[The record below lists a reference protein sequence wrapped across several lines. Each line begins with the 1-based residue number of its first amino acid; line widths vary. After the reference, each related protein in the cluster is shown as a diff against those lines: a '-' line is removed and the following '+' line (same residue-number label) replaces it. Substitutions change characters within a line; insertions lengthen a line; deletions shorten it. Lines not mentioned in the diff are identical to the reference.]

1 MGGDRMT
8 RKTLL
13 LSAALL
19 AGFSSYAGPSS
30 AAIVSPGAP
39 SHGPASLVMVSEDIK
54 LAGAR
59 NFVDNMTQRGIA
71 FLSNTSL
78 SPTQQEQEFRALL
91 NDTFDMNTIA
101 RFSLGRYW
109 RVADA
114 AQKKEYL
121 TLFNKMVLDVYSQRF
136 GEYQGQN
143 IEVVSA
149 REAGKRDAMV
159 KSVISGNGMPDI
171 DVDWRVRYKDGKYKI
186 IDVMIEGVSMAQ
198 TQRSDFSS
206 VIQRGGGNIEVLL
219 NHLRGKN

>member
-1 MGGDRMT
+1 M
-8 RKTLL
+8 RKSLL
-13 LSAALL
+13 LSAMVFTAFVIGPLPSQASSL
-19 AGFSSYAGPSS
+19 APQANSES
-30 AAIVSPGAP
+30 AYT
-39 SHGPASLVMVSEDIK
+39 LVSEDIK

-59 NFVDNMTQRGIA
+59 NFIDNMTKRGIS
-71 FLSNTSL
+71 FLSNKAL
-78 SPTQQEQEFRALL
+78 SQEQQEKEFRALL

-121 TLFNKMVLDVYSQRF
+121 RLFNKMVLDVYSSRF
-136 GEYQGQN
+136 GEYQGQK

-159 KSVISGNGMPDI
+159 KSVISGNGNPEI
-171 DVDWRVRYKDGKYKI
+171 DVDWRVRYKDGKYRI

-198 TQRSDFSS
+198 TQRSDFSA
-206 VIQRGGGNIEVLL
+206 VIQRGGGKVEVLL
-219 NHLRGKN
+219 KHLRGR